1 MSMQI
6 ASASHTG
13 NLRKRNE
20 DRLFVSSLAD
30 GGLLLAV
37 ADGMGGAPQGEK
49 AASIAVECLH
59 EMQNLA
65 APPQQK
71 LKALILKAHD
81 AILRY
86 GRSHSG
92 NGGMGTTMTLCL
104 VHNGVVNWAHVGDS
118 RLYHY
123 HNNKLHLL
131 TTDHRFVESMVR
143 DGDMTID
150 EAKCHPFRNMLDQS
164 LGCPEINPDY
174 GAMPLDQDDILLL
187 CTDGLYDEVAFSTIE
202 KILFGESD
210 LQVKVNKLLQS
221 ALNCGGKDNITI
233 IVASHA

>member
-1 MSMQI
+1 MNMQV

-20 DRLFVSSLAD
+20 DRLFVSRLAD

-49 AASIAVECLH
+49 AASIAVECLR
-59 EMQNLA
+59 EMQSLT
-65 APPQQK
+65 APPQQELKK
-71 LKALILKAHD
+71 LMLKAHD

-104 VHNGVVNWAHVGDS
+104 VHNGIVNWAHVGDS
-118 RLYHY
+118 RLYRY
-123 HNNKLHLL
+123 HESKLHLL

-143 DGDMTID
+143 DGDMTIA

-174 GAMPLDQDDILLL
+174 GSTPLDQGDMLLL

-202 KILFGESD
+202 KILAEGSI
-210 LQVKVNKLLQS
+210 LQEKVNKLLYS

-233 IVASHA
+233 IVASHV

>member
-20 DRLFVSSLAD
+20 DRLFVSSLTD
-30 GGLLLAV
+30 GELLLAV

-71 LKALILKAHD
+71 LKALMLKAHN

-92 NGGMGTTMTLCL
+92 NDGMGTTMTLCL
-104 VHNGVVNWAHVGDS
+104 VHKGVVNWAHVGDS
-118 RLYHY
+118 RLYRY
-123 HNNKLHLL
+123 HKNKLYLL

-143 DGDMTID
+143 DGDMTIA
-150 EAKCHPFRNMLDQS
+150 EAKRHPFRNILDQS
-164 LGCPEINPDY
+164 LGCPEIDPDY
-174 GAMPLDQDDILLL
+174 GAAALDQGDILLL
-187 CTDGLYDEVAFSTIE
+187 CTDGLYDEVPFSTIE
-202 KILFGESD
+202 KILLEESD
-210 LQVKVNKLLQS
+210 LQEKINKLLYS

-233 IVASHA
+233 IVASYT

>member
-1 MSMQI
+1 MKFFSLASPPAGAPMCPIVRQKWESLPDLGFRTRAPPCPTGSTAMSMQI

-92 NGGMGTTMTLCL
+92 NDGMGTTMTLC
-104 VHNGVVNWAHVGDS
+104 
-118 RLYHY
+118 
-123 HNNKLHLL
+123 
-131 TTDHRFVESMVR
+131 
-143 DGDMTID
+143 
-150 EAKCHPFRNMLDQS
+150 P
-164 LGCPEINPDY
+164 
-174 GAMPLDQDDILLL
+174 
-187 CTDGLYDEVAFSTIE
+187 CT
-202 KILFGESD
+202 
-210 LQVKVNKLLQS
+210 
-221 ALNCGGKDNITI
+221 
-233 IVASHA
+233 

>member
-92 NGGMGTTMTLCL
+92 NDGMGTTMTLCL

-150 EAKCHPFRNMLDQS
+150 EAKRHPFRNIDRKS
-164 LGCPEINPDY
+164 
-174 GAMPLDQDDILLL
+174 
-187 CTDGLYDEVAFSTIE
+187 V
-202 KILFGESD
+202 
-210 LQVKVNKLLQS
+210 V
-221 ALNCGGKDNITI
+221 
-233 IVASHA
+233 